1 MIKEYL
7 LKNGFKNSDY
17 KDYDCMMRIH
27 DIHYLFWSS
36 LHNHFGIGY
45 MNEKR
50 EPAGHFDAFKIV
62 MIPKPIY
69 TIEQAQTLIKAII

>member
-1 MIKEYL
+1 MISEHL
-7 LKNGFKNSDY
+7 LQNGFKKVDY

-27 DIHYLFWSS
+27 EIHFLFWSS

-45 MNEKR
+45 KNEKGD
-50 EPAGHFDAFKIV
+50 PAGNFDYWKII

-69 TIEQAQTLIKAII
+69 SIEEATKLIKAIT